1 MPTRT
6 LSLLA
11 LLLLPLAASP
21 ARAQLLAPLVIDW
34 EDQFS
39 LDWEGGERRGRHVV
53 RGTLTNTSSWTAT
66 RIQLLVERLDD
77 GGRVLGQQVNWLGG
91 DLTSGSRSY
100 FEIAVPEPAPV
111 YRVSVFAYDRKIAG
125 PSGN

>member
-1 MPTRT
+1 MRART
-6 LSLLA
+6 LTALAVLLA
-11 LLLLPLAASP
+11 ALAPGP
-21 ARAQLLAPLVIDW
+21 AETQLLAPLVAGW
-34 EDQFS
+34 EQDFA

-53 RGTLTNTSSWTAT
+53 RGTLTNNSPWSAM

-77 GGRVLGQQVNWLGG
+77 SGRVLGQQVNWLGG
-91 DLTSGSRSY
+91 ELSPGSRSY

>member
-1 MPTRT
+1 MRPRV
-6 LSLLA
+6 LA
-11 LLLLPLAASP
+11 ALVLFLLPLTAGP
-21 ARAQLLAPLVIDW
+21 VRAQLLAPLVIGW
-34 EDQFS
+34 EEQFS

-77 GGRVLGQQVNWLGG
+77 SGRVLAQQVNWLGG
-91 DLTSGSRSY
+91 ELSPGSRSH

-111 YRVSVFAYDRKIAG
+111 YRVSVFAYDRKLAG